1 MSAYGF
7 DPSQKDA
14 TAMFVPGTIKEE
26 PATGSTASTFEDSG
40 PRRWRYVKAGAS
52 LSTGVPCRLDDADV
66 AYTDVLSSAASKV
79 ASLIAGIPQQ
89 DFTSGE
95 YGWVLCFGLGT
106 VKDSGSG
113 IASGAAFAAA
123 SGGVATAGGAADN
136 ETLGHVTAILGASAT
151 GLAFIRCE

>member
-14 TAMFVPGTIKEE
+14 SAMFVPGTIKEE
-26 PATGSTASTFEDSG
+26 PATGSTASTFENSG
-40 PRRWRYVKAGAS
+40 PRRWRYVKAGAT
-52 LSTGVPCRLDDADV
+52 LSTGVPCRLDDTDV
-66 AYTDVLSSAASKV
+66 AYTDVLSSAAKA

-89 DFTSGE
+89 GFTSGE

-113 IASGAAFAAA
+113 VSAGAAIAAA
-123 SGGVATAGGAADN
+123 SGGVATTGGAADN
-136 ETLGHVTAILGASAT
+136 ETIGHAAVALSASAS